1 MLKIT
6 INNEEVVS
14 NKDFTIEEEML
25 NTSSVILNNVYPKSW
40 ENDKDYVSR
49 FYHPNDYSKCLI
61 KDEDYTPADPGL
73 NEEGTNFRITA
84 DTTKLNELTSM
95 KGNTT
100 QSGTPTPTAPV
111 PVNVVSG
118 RQDIEVAGKN
128 LLKFSNELN
137 ANRSMFTYTTET
149 QELVVCN
156 KNASGSNFYARYETY
171 VEQGQTYT
179 ISIEDTSS
187 RTFYCYSNELWGT
200 AVSGLSNKNV
210 SKTVPF
216 TFTSSYTGKMV
227 IGFYGNYNN
236 NPQILTK
243 PMLEKGSTAT
253 EYEAY
258 NGNTYEINLGK
269 NLLDYQYSNLNNI
282 TRSTASEEENG
293 FKLTSTGASGFGYG
307 ALTLDN
313 SLLGQTITISMTSS
327 GTKTPS
333 GRLFYVRDNGTLG
346 TNVGAFWT
354 TNNSHTETL
363 PSTLP
368 SGSKAVALVL
378 YISQGNNTSS
388 DYAIFQDIQVE
399 KGSQATTYAPYKT
412 PIELC
417 KIGDY
422 QDRIYKNG
430 NKWYLEKKIGKV
442 VLNGSESGWTR
453 SGASTENSFVGAF
466 NLLTNNII
474 NKYQTSDLW
483 KTNRFIFGGLGRD
496 GCFLGYNGNAETG
509 HNLIGFTVPSTIA
522 NTIGTFKTWVSNNN
536 IVLYYILKDTT
547 TTEITDT
554 ELISQLESI
563 ELLEGLNNVSVVS
576 PYLQGIINI
585 HYNYVNETTTS
596 DLLFCGVVKNSGNI
610 SLNPRHPH
618 YQTLQILDFKTFLSE
633 GETLDFVIA
642 NKTIEEAIDQVVDTI
657 SPYGFIKGNIEI
669 LGSETIIGAYSTKDK
684 TAYDVFNYL
693 ADITQSRWTTRL
705 IDENTVAIDFY
716 DPTLLPRGEAIQ
728 YNETWFRNNL
738 IDDISYSYGSN
749 DYRNKQVMTSK
760 EVIGELEQVQIV
772 YANGYQTQFMTEIK
786 IAQINEIDVNG
797 EPKTYA
803 TEDDKELGVEADF
816 YYSIGNNIIE
826 SADTYPTGAVIT
838 IRYLPIVEG
847 RQIITNNDEIDRVS
861 TATGRK
867 GVVARYED
875 RNDAITSN
883 ELQLIGQSYIRYK
896 GVPEIKL
903 NVQTRSNLWNIGDR
917 VQFNA
922 PITELATEYMVKKKT
937 INRILANPDSEEHII
952 YTFELTSSFNS
963 EQAINYFD
971 NQRAK
976 SKGNIGEGEAI
987 SRNIDIENETNI
999 IFYDSNIVE
1008 ITVVGD
1014 NVLNSTLNSPL
1025 NN

>member
-61 KDEDYTPADPGL
+61 KDEDYTPAEPGL
-73 NEEGTNFRITA
+73 NEEGTNFQITA

-95 KGNTT
+95 KGNTS
-100 QSGTPTPTAPV
+100 QSGTPTPTTPV
-111 PVNVVSG
+111 PINVVSG
-118 RQDIEVAGKN
+118 RQDINVVGKN

-179 ISIEDTSS
+179 ISIDDTSS

-243 PMLEKGSTAT
+243 PMLEKGNKTT
-253 EYEAY
+253 TYEAY

-269 NLLDYQYSNLNNI
+269 NLFDGVFRQGN
-282 TRSTASEEENG
+282 RWENG
-293 FKLTSTGASGFGYG
+293 LSDTTRLFTTQNYFVKSGKTYTMSTTLNTSTYKWAVNINDTKFPMPNGTTLEYDSGWKTTSSFTFTPSQDGYLGVVVATSDGSGAITPS
-307 ALTLDN
+307 
-313 SLLGQTITISMTSS
+313 TISSYTWQ
-327 GTKTPS
+327 
-333 GRLFYVRDNGTLG
+333 L
-346 TNVGAFWT
+346 
-354 TNNSHTETL
+354 E
-363 PSTLP
+363 
-368 SGSKAVALVL
+368 
-378 YISQGNNTSS
+378 
-388 DYAIFQDIQVE
+388 E
-399 KGSQATTYAPYKT
+399 GSQATSYAEYMT
-412 PIELC
+412 RIELC
-417 KIGDY
+417 KIGNY

-442 VLNGSESGWTR
+442 DLSTLTWTNATTYAYSRQLTDIKYVSSNQQVGDGLAESYRLRQGSGMS
-453 SGASTENSFVGAF
+453 STSWQGYMAIDTAQITINP
-466 NLLTNNII
+466 NNVTQPA
-474 NKYQTSDLW
+474 KGMFYYAL
-483 KTNRFIFGGLGRD
+483 KT
-496 GCFLGYNGNAETG
+496 
-509 HNLIGFTVPSTIA
+509 P
-522 NTIGTFKTWVSNNN
+522 
-536 IVLYYILKDTT
+536 T
-547 TTEITDT
+547 TTEITDS
-554 ELISQLESI
+554 ELISQLNSI

-610 SLNPRHPH
+610 SLNPRYPH

-669 LGSETIIGAYSTKDK
+669 LGADTIIGAYSTKDK

-716 DPTLLPRGEAIQ
+716 DPTLLPRGETIQ

-760 EVIGELEQVQIV
+760 EVIGELEQAQIV

-826 SADTYPTGAVIT
+826 SADTYSTGAVIT

-861 TATGRK
+861 SATGRK

-937 INRILANPDSEEHII
+937 INRILANPDSEEHIV

>member
-61 KDEDYTPADPGL
+61 KDEDYTPAEPGL
-73 NEEGTNFRITA
+73 NEEGTSFQITA

-95 KGNTT
+95 KGNTS
-100 QSGTPTPTAPV
+100 QSGTPTPTTPV
-111 PVNVVSG
+111 PINVVSG
-118 RQDIEVAGKN
+118 RQDIVVVGKN
-128 LLKFSNELN
+128 ILPQDKYITTRTTNGITFTNNGNGTFNLVGTATANTTIQIIPIGNINLEANQPYYLYSSQAYNGTTFNTSIPMTDNGSTKFLL
-137 ANRSMFTYTTET
+137 ANGTYTPTST
-149 QELVVCN
+149 PTNVRLQFYI
-156 KNASGSNFYARYETY
+156 ASGQSVNATN
-171 VEQGQTYT
+171 VKLMLVKGNTAP
-179 ISIEDTSS
+179 TS
-187 RTFYCYSNELWGT
+187 
-200 AVSGLSNKNV
+200 
-210 SKTVPF
+210 
-216 TFTSSYTGKMV
+216 
-227 IGFYGNYNN
+227 
-236 NPQILTK
+236 
-243 PMLEKGSTAT
+243 
-253 EYEAY
+253 YEAY
-258 NGNTYEINLGK
+258 KGNTYEINLGK
-269 NLLDYQYSNLNNI
+269 NLFDKSIANLNKGVN
-282 TRSTASEEENG
+282 
-293 FKLTSTGASGFGYG
+293 TSTGGLYNDNSQFATDYIEITPNTSYVVNDFSSSANRVYG
-307 ALTLDN
+307 AFYN
-313 SLLGQTITISMTSS
+313 GAKSYLGAVSTSVNVKTFTITNSEARYI
-327 GTKTPS
+327 
-333 GRLFYVRDNGTLG
+333 RLTGQLSEIDTYQL
-346 TNVGAFWT
+346 
-354 TNNSHTETL
+354 
-363 PSTLP
+363 
-368 SGSKAVALVL
+368 
-378 YISQGNNTSS
+378 
-388 DYAIFQDIQVE
+388 E
-399 KGSQATTYAPYKT
+399 KGSSASSYAEYKT

-417 KIGDY
+417 KIGNY

-430 NKWYLEKKIGKV
+430 NKWYLEKQIGKL
-442 VLNGSESGWTR
+442 VLNGGSNETWAK
-453 SGASTENSFVGAF
+453 SGASTSSIFVGSLGLNAYGLYSKQNSG
-466 NLLTNNII
+466 NLWL
-474 NKYQTSDLW
+474 
-483 KTNRFIFGGLGRD
+483 TNRFTYGTLGNLNKFNVYNADTTWGYRNIAFGIDSSLVSDLASWRTWLG
-496 GCFLGYNGNAETG
+496 T
-509 HNLIGFTVPSTIA
+509 HNIEI
-522 NTIGTFKTWVSNNN
+522 
-536 IVLYYILKDTT
+536 YYIPATTT

-554 ELISQLESI
+554 ELISQLNSI

-610 SLNPRHPH
+610 SLNPRYPH

-669 LGSETIIGAYSTKDK
+669 LGAETIIGAYSTKDK

-716 DPTLLPRGEAIQ
+716 DPTLLPRGETIQ

>member
-1 MLKIT
+1 MFDSNLKQGGRYFSNGNFFT
-6 INNEEVVS
+6 ASNYVHNE
-14 NKDFTIEEEML
+14 NPI
-25 NTSSVILNNVYPKSW
+25 SV
-40 ENDKDYVSR
+40 
-49 FYHPNDYSKCLI
+49 
-61 KDEDYTPADPGL
+61 
-73 NEEGTNFRITA
+73 
-84 DTTKLNELTSM
+84 
-95 KGNTT
+95 
-100 QSGTPTPTAPV
+100 
-111 PVNVVSG
+111 
-118 RQDIEVAGKN
+118 VAGETYTLSATNYSARSEAGFVFFNNGTFVSSSKQSSQTFTVPN
-128 LLKFSNELN
+128 N
-137 ANRSMFTYTTET
+137 ANQVYCDFYT
-149 QELVVCN
+149 
-156 KNASGSNFYARYETY
+156 GSNITPD
-171 VEQGQTYT
+171 
-179 ISIEDTSS
+179 S
-187 RTFYCYSNELWGT
+187 
-200 AVSGLSNKNV
+200 
-210 SKTVPF
+210 F
-216 TFTSSYTGKMV
+216 TE
-227 IGFYGNYNN
+227 I
-236 NPQILTK
+236 Q
-243 PMLEKGSTAT
+243 LEKGSTAT
-253 EYEAY
+253 
-258 NGNTYEINLGK
+258 
-269 NLLDYQYSNLNNI
+269 S
-282 TRSTASEEENG
+282 
-293 FKLTSTGASGFGYG
+293 
-307 ALTLDN
+307 
-313 SLLGQTITISMTSS
+313 
-327 GTKTPS
+327 
-333 GRLFYVRDNGTLG
+333 
-346 TNVGAFWT
+346 
-354 TNNSHTETL
+354 
-363 PSTLP
+363 
-368 SGSKAVALVL
+368 
-378 YISQGNNTSS
+378 
-388 DYAIFQDIQVE
+388 
-399 KGSQATTYAPYKT
+399 YAPYKT

-417 KIGDY
+417 KIGNY

-442 VLNGSESGWTR
+442 IIDGTTGTFSNPSTNRYNIDNLITDYRKVTGNPDTLSNYYQGYAQTANN
-453 SGASTENSFVGAF
+453 ASFNSLVSNVSYGF
-466 NLLTNNII
+466 NL
-474 NKYQTSDLW
+474 S
-483 KTNRFIFGGLGRD
+483 
-496 GCFLGYNGNAETG
+496 
-509 HNLIGFTVPSTIA
+509 SSA
-522 NTIGTFKTWVSNNN
+522 NTIRFKNTDISSTNDFKTWLGTHNTTV
-536 IVLYYILKDTT
+536 YYILATPT
-547 TTEITDT
+547 YTEITDT

-576 PYLQGIINI
+576 PYLQGIINL
-585 HYNYVNETTTS
+585 HYNYTNEIINS
-596 DLLFCGVVKNSGNI
+596 SLLFCGVVKNSGNI
-610 SLNPRHPH
+610 SLNPRYPH

-669 LGSETIIGAYSTKDK
+669 LGADTIIGAYSTKDK

-716 DPTLLPRGEAIQ
+716 DPTLLPRGETIQ

-826 SADTYPTGAVIT
+826 SADTYSTGAVIT

-937 INRILANPDSEEHII
+937 INRILANPDSEEHIV

-1014 NVLNSTLNSPL
+1014 NVLNSALNSPL

>member
-40 ENDKDYVSR
+40 ETDKDYITR

-61 KDEDYTPADPGL
+61 KDEDYTPAEPGL
-73 NEEGTNFRITA
+73 NEEGTNFQITA

-95 KGNTT
+95 KGNTS
-100 QSGTPTPTAPV
+100 QSGTPTPSSPV
-111 PVNVVSG
+111 PINVVSG
-118 RQDIEVAGKN
+118 RQDVVVAGKN
-128 LLKFSNELN
+128 LLNEDEIVVGFLGTNGQWSPSVTSWSTTPYIPIEASTTYSFS
-137 ANRSMFTYTTET
+137 FTPITTGT
-149 QELVVCN
+149 YWQTRVVYYDN
-156 KNASGSNFYARYETY
+156 TMAY
-171 VEQGQTYT
+171 
-179 ISIEDTSS
+179 
-187 RTFYCYSNELWGT
+187 
-200 AVSGLSNKNV
+200 VSGTDLSSYPSNYTYSITTPQNV
-210 SKTVPF
+210 SYMRISF
-216 TFTSSYTGKMV
+216 TNT
-227 IGFYGNYNN
+227 GNY
-236 NPQILTK
+236 QRK
-243 PMLEKGSTAT
+243 EFQLEKGTKTS
-253 EYEAY
+253 YEAY
-258 NGNTYEINLGK
+258 KGNTYEINLGK
-269 NLLDYQYSNLNNI
+269 NLLQDTTTGSMSWSGTVVNCTGTEIKISKADTGEISANPYTNVNNTPLNNGTAYTFSMKYKSGEI
-282 TRSTASEEENG
+282 ILYGSYKWNFYIYGVNEDGTTSSNDRWTTYIDSTSTNPPLSYVSFTPSKNYIG
-293 FKLTSTGASGFGYG
+293 FKIGWYIAGSTP
-307 ALTLDN
+307 
-313 SLLGQTITISMTSS
+313 
-327 GTKTPS
+327 KT
-333 GRLFYVRDNGTLG
+333 NGD
-346 TNVGAFWT
+346 VYF
-354 TNNSHTETL
+354 
-363 PSTLP
+363 
-368 SGSKAVALVL
+368 
-378 YISQGNNTSS
+378 
-388 DYAIFQDIQVE
+388 DCQVE
-399 KGSQATTYAPYKT
+399 KGSQATSYSPYKT

-417 KIGDY
+417 KIGNY

-442 VLNGSESGWTR
+442 VLNGSETYSGGSVGTNVYR
-453 SGASTENSFVGAF
+453 FYKSIDGIMAYTDSSRHIDRFITDRFKLSTNNEYGASYQYQG
-466 NLLTNNII
+466 NLYFCVSSSEAT
-474 NKYQTSDLW
+474 T
-483 KTNRFIFGGLGRD
+483 
-496 GCFLGYNGNAETG
+496 YNE
-509 HNLIGFTVPSTIA
+509 
-522 NTIGTFKTWVSNNN
+522 FKTWLQTHNTSVYY
-536 IVLYYILKDTT
+536 VLATTT
-547 TTEITDT
+547 TTEITDS
-554 ELISQLESI
+554 ELISQLNSI

-610 SLNPRHPH
+610 SLNPRYPH

-633 GETLDFVIA
+633 GETLDFVIS

-669 LGSETIIGAYSTKDK
+669 LGAETIIGAYSTKDK

-797 EPKTYA
+797 EPKTFA

-937 INRILANPDSEEHII
+937 INRILANPDSEEHIV

>member
-61 KDEDYTPADPGL
+61 KDEDYTPAEPGL
-73 NEEGTNFRITA
+73 NEEGTNFQVTA
-84 DTTKLNELTSM
+84 DTTKLSELTSM
-95 KGNTT
+95 KGNTS

-111 PVNVVSG
+111 PINVVSG
-118 RQDIEVAGKN
+118 RQDVVVAGKN
-128 LLKFSNELN
+128 LFDSSTIVAGDIKNANPTIRLCSIQELWVEPGTYTFSTNMTSPFRYTVGFNSIGKPPLN
-137 ANRSMFTYTTET
+137 AYPTYSYETGWQTASSTTFTITVGGYLSVQFSKTG
-149 QELVVCN
+149 
-156 KNASGSNFYARYETY
+156 NATLTVEEVQAFQWQLEKGNQATSYETY
-171 VEQGQTYT
+171 
-179 ISIEDTSS
+179 
-187 RTFYCYSNELWGT
+187 
-200 AVSGLSNKNV
+200 K
-210 SKTVPF
+210 
-216 TFTSSYTGKMV
+216 
-227 IGFYGNYNN
+227 
-236 NPQILTK
+236 
-243 PMLEKGSTAT
+243 
-253 EYEAY
+253 
-258 NGNTYEINLGK
+258 GNTYEINLGK
-269 NLLDYQYSNLNNI
+269 NLLPYPYIDSSKTLYGI
-282 TRSTASEEENG
+282 TYTVNQDGS
-293 FKLTSTGASGFGYG
+293 
-307 ALTLDN
+307 
-313 SLLGQTITISMTSS
+313 ITC
-327 GTKTPS
+327 
-333 GRLFYVRDNGTLG
+333 NGT
-346 TNVGAFWT
+346 A
-354 TNNSHTETL
+354 TNNSTFTLCNQNTSGIRQLLLNNACYLSGCASGGSSSSYRLQLYGWNTSGGGSLVDYGNGVSLSTFVNETKNFNISIFIANGATVDDL
-363 PSTLP
+363 TFYPMIEK
-368 SGSKAVALVL
+368 GSKAT
-378 YISQGNNTSS
+378 I
-388 DYAIFQDIQVE
+388 
-399 KGSQATTYAPYKT
+399 YAPYKT

-417 KIGDY
+417 KIGNY

-442 VLNGSESGWTR
+442 IIDGTTGTFSNPSTNRYNIDNLITDYRKVTGNPDTLSNYYQGYAQTANN
-453 SGASTENSFVGAF
+453 ASFNSLVSNVSYGF
-466 NLLTNNII
+466 NL
-474 NKYQTSDLW
+474 S
-483 KTNRFIFGGLGRD
+483 
-496 GCFLGYNGNAETG
+496 
-509 HNLIGFTVPSTIA
+509 SSA
-522 NTIGTFKTWVSNNN
+522 NTIRFKNTDISSTNDFKTWLGTHNTTV
-536 IVLYYILKDTT
+536 YYVQATTT

-554 ELISQLESI
+554 ELISQLNSI

-585 HYNYVNETTTS
+585 HYNYVNEITTS

-610 SLNPRHPH
+610 SLNPRYPH

-669 LGSETIIGAYSTKDK
+669 LGAETIIGAYSTKDK

-716 DPTLLPRGEAIQ
+716 DPTLLPRGETIQ

-937 INRILANPDSEEHII
+937 INRILANPDSEEHIV